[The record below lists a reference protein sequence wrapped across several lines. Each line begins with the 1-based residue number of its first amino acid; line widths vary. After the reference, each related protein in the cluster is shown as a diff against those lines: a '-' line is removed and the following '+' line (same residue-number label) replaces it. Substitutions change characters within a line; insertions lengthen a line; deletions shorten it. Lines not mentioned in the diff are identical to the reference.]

1 MAVRIVCA
9 EAQRKVTGKTEIEGS
24 GKIKKH
30 RLEIEKG
37 AAQPLGIAGQT
48 VQPEKIQC
56 EKEDDRQHHH
66 NGK

>member
-1 MAVRIVCA
+1 MAIRIVCA

-37 AAQPLGIAGQT
+37 AAQTLSIAG
-48 VQPEKIQC
+48 
-56 EKEDDRQHHH
+56 
-66 NGK
+66 